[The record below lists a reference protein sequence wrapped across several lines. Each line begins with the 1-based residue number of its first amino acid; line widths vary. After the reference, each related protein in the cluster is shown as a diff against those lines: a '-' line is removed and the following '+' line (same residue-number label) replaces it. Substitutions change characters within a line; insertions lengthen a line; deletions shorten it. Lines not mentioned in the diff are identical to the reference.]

1 MAETTMEAVPIP
13 TTEPEKERK
22 KRKFSFPSA
31 FTILF
36 IVTIIAVICTWFVPA
51 GQYSKLLYDAES
63 GKLEMTTPTG
73 EVSELDATQQTLD
86 ELGVKID
93 IDQFTSGAITK
104 AVSIPGTYE
113 GLDSHPVSLADIPY
127 SMVWG
132 VIDGIN
138 VMVFIL

>member
-13 TTEPEKERK
+13 TAEPEKERK
-22 KRKFSFPSA
+22 KRKFSFPSS

-73 EVSELDATQQTLD
+73 
-86 ELGVKID
+86 
-93 IDQFTSGAITK
+93 
-104 AVSIPGTYE
+104 
-113 GLDSHPVSLADIPY
+113 
-127 SMVWG
+127 
-132 VIDGIN
+132 
-138 VMVFIL
+138 